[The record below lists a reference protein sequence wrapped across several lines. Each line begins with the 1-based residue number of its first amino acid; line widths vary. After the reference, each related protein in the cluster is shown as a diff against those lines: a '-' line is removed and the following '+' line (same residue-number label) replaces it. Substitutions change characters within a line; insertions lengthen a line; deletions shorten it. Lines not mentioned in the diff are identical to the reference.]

1 MLGKIALEECW
12 TIPEELENNNP
23 SKFVPS
29 GTGDRL
35 TSELMDIHEHRLRQM
50 DENGV
55 DFMVLS
61 FSAAGC
67 QGISDRAKSEAQA
80 TLANDRLEQEVMK
93 NPKRFA
99 AFAALSMHDPQQAA
113 DELTRC
119 MTKKHGFVGALL
131 NDFQSSGPDGNTMLF
146 YDLPQYDV
154 FWKAA
159 NDLKAPVYL
168 HPRLPTPLIHDQ
180 MWKDRPWLNFS
191 ALGYADRL
199 NMHILGIIT
208 SGVLDRFPNVKILM
222 GHMGEHIP
230 FDMYRIDH
238 KLDRA
243 RFPNMPMRKDRLV
256 RDYFGDQVFI
266 TTSGHFSTPALLCA
280 MAEIG
285 A

>member
-35 TSELMDIHEHRLRQM
+35 TSELMDIHGHRLRQM

-55 DFMVLS
+55 DFMILS

-67 QGISDRAKSEAQA
+67 QGISDRARSEAQA

-113 DELTRC
+113 EELTRC

-159 NDLKAPVYL
+159 NDLNAPVYL

-222 GHMGEHIP
+222 GHMGEH
-230 FDMYRIDH
+230 M
-238 KLDRA
+238 
-243 RFPNMPMRKDRLV
+243 
-256 RDYFGDQVFI
+256 
-266 TTSGHFSTPALLCA
+266 
-280 MAEIG
+280 
-285 A
+285 